1 MSKILFDSYL
11 SCEWKKYGVGG
22 FEPSKM
28 HNTQLRDYIVRPN
41 FGVLHCFD
49 DSRALYSAP
58 CRSKNGGF
66 FYVAAKI
73 RAVKRG
79 GGGRGAWFH
88 GSMVPCF
95 RQQYLIW
102 FSCKLN
108 SSIQY
113 LLLSLYQK
121 YFVLYYF
128 YKLRYFMFLTLPH
141 SSCS

>member
-1 MSKILFDSYL
+1 
-11 SCEWKKYGVGG
+11 
-22 FEPSKM
+22 M

-88 GSMVPCF
+88 GSMVP
-95 RQQYLIW
+95 W
-102 FSCKLN
+102 FHASGN
-108 SSIQY
+108 NI
-113 LLLSLYQK
+113 
-121 YFVLYYF
+121 
-128 YKLRYFMFLTLPH
+128 
-141 SSCS
+141 